1 MDQARSAIYRQLR
14 FGRLLK
20 TNKILE
26 DVQLILNRITF
37 TIDYQYL
44 CDVDVVIENVT
55 EDYYIKKNVYSDI
68 DLICQSNCIFMVNTS
83 CISITEIA
91 SLTRRKDKVIG
102 VHFMNPVP
110 MKTVVECIKGYHTSD
125 ETIQAT
131 KTLLLRLQKECLLVN
146 DYPGFVSNRISH
158 LFMNEAAFVIQDQ
171 VADPQTVDAIFKG
184 AFSHKMGPLE
194 TADLIGIDIE
204 FKYEVKKATENSYP
218 VVTIFSETDVK
229 ENTGFLK
236 DTFEKVLIQDF
247 GAMLCEVYEF
257 DQDLIDA
264 YVAVGDWDGVN
275 NVPQTFI
282 SCYLELFLD
291 ARIFLKSGGSNG
303 LHILSGKFDFETGE
317 WNI

>member
-1 MDQARSAIYRQLR
+1 MKKVGVIGAGVIGAGVAQDFAEHGFQVILIDLTERKLDQARSTIYGQLR

-26 DVQLILNRITF
+26 DVQLILNRINF

-44 CDVDVVIENVT
+44 DDVDVVIENVT
-55 EDYYIKKNVYSDI
+55 EDYCIKKNVYSDI
-68 DLICQSNCIFMVNTS
+68 DLICQPNCIFMVNTS

-125 ETIQAT
+125 ETIQTT
-131 KTLLLRLQKECLLVN
+131 KELLCRLQKECLLVN

-194 TADLIGIDIE
+194 TADLIGIDT
-204 FKYEVKKATENSYP
+204 VVNSLDILYQSYQDP
-218 VVTIFSETDVK
+218 KFRCCPLLRKMVSAGLLGRKVGQ
-229 ENTGFLK
+229 GFY
-236 DTFEKVLIQDF
+236 Q
-247 GAMLCEVYEF
+247 Y
-257 DQDLIDA
+257 QIDR
-264 YVAVGDWDGVN
+264 
-275 NVPQTFI
+275 
-282 SCYLELFLD
+282 CL
-291 ARIFLKSGGSNG
+291 
-303 LHILSGKFDFETGE
+303 
-317 WNI
+317 

>member
-1 MDQARSAIYRQLR
+1 MNIRRTAVHVKNYNNAIELMKKVD
-14 FGRLLK
+14 FVSL
-20 TNKILE
+20 NKI
-26 DVQLILNRITF
+26 
-37 TIDYQYL
+37 
-44 CDVDVVIENVT
+44 
-55 EDYYIKKNVYSDI
+55 
-68 DLICQSNCIFMVNTS
+68 
-83 CISITEIA
+83 
-91 SLTRRKDKVIG
+91 
-102 VHFMNPVP
+102 
-110 MKTVVECIKGYHTSD
+110 
-125 ETIQAT
+125 
-131 KTLLLRLQKECLLVN
+131 
-146 DYPGFVSNRISH
+146 VS
-158 LFMNEAAFVIQDQ
+158 
-171 VADPQTVDAIFKG
+171 
-184 AFSHKMGPLE
+184 
-194 TADLIGIDIE
+194 DLIGIDIE